1 MEPWDWQ
8 LAVSQACRGRP
19 GLRCQPGCDQRMAA
33 LKGPYEA
40 YEDTAGAPAA
50 EAGP

>member
-8 LAVSQACRGRP
+8 LAVSQACRGGP
-19 GLRCQPGCDQRMAA
+19 GLRCQLGCDQRMVA
-33 LKGPYEA
+33 LKPQDA
-40 YEDTAGAPAA
+40 AGAPAA